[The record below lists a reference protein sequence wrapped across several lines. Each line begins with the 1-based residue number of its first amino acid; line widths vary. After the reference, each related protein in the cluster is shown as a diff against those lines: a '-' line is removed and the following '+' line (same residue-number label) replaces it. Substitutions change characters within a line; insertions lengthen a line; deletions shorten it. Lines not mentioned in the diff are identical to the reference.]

1 MTVINAVLGITLQ
14 HTEVSLFKATLFKE
28 PGMSKIACISRAN
41 EQDRNVITIY
51 VW

>member
-1 MTVINAVLGITLQ
+1 MTAAKAVLGTAQ
-14 HTEVSLFKATLFKE
+14 HTEMRIFDATLFKE